1 MPWASRVPAGGF
13 NTVLVNISL
22 EKMNLPMSCLF
33 RSQKLRR
40 PNVAIRGTL
49 LQSFQIETLRHG
61 PIILTRQ
68 KLENQIVADAIQP
81 AGLTWLTGLAW
92 LAWLAQPGAQTAC
105 LVSARRSASGTKD
118 SNGAV

>member
-1 MPWASRVPAGGF
+1 M
-13 NTVLVNISL
+13 
-22 EKMNLPMSCLF
+22 
-33 RSQKLRR
+33 
-40 PNVAIRGTL
+40 AIRGTL

-92 LAWLAQPGAQTAC
+92 LAQPGAQTAC

-118 SNGAV
+118 SNGTV